1 MHNLTKILRMSVE
14 KCILCEELKILN
26 LNRDLTTR
34 DRLRREE
41 EILNNKANN
50 ANQVFRQSKV
60 HYQLRNLNFFIVTV
74 DFQLLVDN
82 RFLQN

>member
-1 MHNLTKILRMSVE
+1 MSVE

-41 EILNNKANN
+41 EILTNKANN

-60 HYQLRNLNFFIVTV
+60 HYQLRNLN
-74 DFQLLVDN
+74 LLVEPGKGPLATQ
-82 RFLQN
+82 RRIF